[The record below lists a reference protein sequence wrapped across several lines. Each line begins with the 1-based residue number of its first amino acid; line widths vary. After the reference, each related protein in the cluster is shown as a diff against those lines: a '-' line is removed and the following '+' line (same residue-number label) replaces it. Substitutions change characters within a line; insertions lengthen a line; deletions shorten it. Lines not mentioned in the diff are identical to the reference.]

1 MATSDEIALKMRS
14 PNGKGRFGAIGDGRP
29 LKGPEFPPPVTIE
42 EANQIPV
49 TDHVQPL
56 LNVAF
61 VNVKRFIDEEW
72 QKKNNEAEA
81 ATK

>member
-14 PNGKGRFGAIGDGRP
+14 PNGKGQFGAIGDGRP
-29 LKGPEFPPPVTIE
+29 SKKPEFPPLITIE
-42 EANQIPV
+42 EANRIPV
-49 TDHVQPL
+49 SEHVQPL
-56 LNVAF
+56 LNMAF

-72 QKKNNEAEA
+72 QKKNDGAEA